1 MKKIIKSLIVTMISS
16 SVLLG
21 MSDLEKEYVKQYNF
35 DKSKYEHLDKDIKP
49 KKEYIEME
57 KEFINKQKE
66 FDVFEQMNLAKNMLP
81 ENDYITKEEYDILK
95 DKVTEIKNQVATG
108 PFSFLL
114 YFTSSSVP
122 TNTLFNVL
130 YSLSILQDNNINI
143 YSKQYLIGAP
153 EDFKEYMYKMNDDLN
168 EKYKSFSTQEKIKR
182 NYGLK
187 IDPRYFEYFK
197 IKEAP
202 AMALATCPS
211 LTPDIE
217 KCKFHYFMRGDV
229 GLLKFFDKIAQE
241 DERYEK
247 ITKILIANKIVD
259 QEGN

>member
-1 MKKIIKSLIVTMISS
+1 MKSIIKTIIITICSS
-16 SVLLG
+16 SLLMG
-21 MSDLEKEYVKQYNF
+21 MSDLEKEYLKKYNF
-35 DKSKYEHLDKDIKP
+35 DKSKYEYLEKNKNIDNK
-49 KKEYIEME
+49 YINME
-57 KEFINKQKE
+57 KELIKKQKE
-66 FDVFEQMNLAKNMLP
+66 FDVFEQMNLAKNMIP
-81 ENDYITKEEYDILK
+81 ENDYITKEDFKIL
-95 DKVTEIKNQVATG
+95 ENQINEVKKISEKG
-108 PFSFLL
+108 PYSFLL

-122 TNTLFNVL
+122 TNTLFNIL
-130 YSLSILQDNNINI
+130 YSLSILQENNINI

-153 EDFKEYMYKMNDDLN
+153 DDFKEYMYKMNDDLN
-168 EKYKSFSTQEKIKR
+168 ERFKSFSTQEKIKR
-182 NYGLK
+182 NFGLK

-229 GLLKFFDKIAQE
+229 GLLKFFDKISE
-241 DERYEK
+241 TDKRYEK

-259 QEGN
+259 KEGN

>member
-1 MKKIIKSLIVTMISS
+1 MKNIIKNIIITICSS
-16 SVLLG
+16 SLLFG
-21 MSDLEKEYVKQYNF
+21 ISDMEKEYLKQYNF
-35 DKSKYEHLDKDIKP
+35 DKTKYENLDKNINID
-49 KKEYIEME
+49 KKYINME
-57 KEFINKQKE
+57 KDFIKKQEE
-66 FDVFEQMNLAKNMLP
+66 FDVFEQMNFAKNMMP
-81 ENDYITKEEYDILK
+81 ENDYITKEEFNILQNK
-95 DKVTEIKNQVATG
+95 INEIKEVSGTG
-108 PFSFLL
+108 PYSFLL

-122 TNTLFNVL
+122 TNTLFNIL

-143 YSKQYLIGAP
+143 YSKQYLIGPP

-168 EKYKSFSTQEKIKR
+168 ERFKSFSTQEKIKR
-182 NYGLK
+182 NYGIK

-202 AMALATCPS
+202 AMALATCPA

-229 GLLKFFDKIAQE
+229 GLLKFFDKISQE
-241 DERYEK
+241 DKRYEK

-259 QEGN
+259 KEGN